1 MTVDC
6 CMSWMNVFFYYPLII
21 TQPIFHA
28 CSSLFC
34 NRHNNKP
41 FGNAREPFGNARE
54 KLGEQH
60 PVGWMTD
67 WDGCTI
73 WDEYN

>member
-1 MTVDC
+1 
-6 CMSWMNVFFYYPLII
+6 MNVFFYYPLMI

-34 NRHNNKP
+34 NRDNNKP

-60 PVGWMTD
+60 PVG
-67 WDGCTI
+67 
-73 WDEYN
+73 